1 MPTPISAFAAA
12 SRRAFDSARADVG
25 ATVST
30 RVAEEID
37 AMLDRILPLVLEK
50 LSSDEHR
57 AQLNVMIEGIVNDV
71 LPGIL
76 DEAIPKV
83 LAQLSEDPEP
93 IRELVWGQGAGMAT
107 ELAGHVQALARDADH
122 TVDNI
127 ARRLR
132 LRRDGHP
139 K

>member
-25 ATVST
+25 ATVSS
-30 RVAEEID
+30 RVSEEID
-37 AMLDRILPLVLEK
+37 GMLDRILPLVLEK
-50 LSSDEHR
+50 LSRDEHR
-57 AQLNVMIEGIVNDV
+57 AQLNVLIQGIVNDV

-76 DEAIPKV
+76 EEAIPKV
-83 LAQLSEDPEP
+83 LDQLTADPEP

-107 ELAGHVQALARDADH
+107 EVTGRVQNIARAADER
-122 TVDNI
+122 VDHI
-127 ARRLR
+127 ARRLH